1 MISYENKLRAF
12 IKSTR
17 KIQTGEEIYI
27 SYGFHYWKEYYELV
41 HAADKVT
48 IGWFAYIYD
57 TFLAV
62 YRCGSL
68 IIISWAGSSP

>member
-27 SYGFHYWKEYYELV
+27 SYGFHYWREYYELV
-41 HAADKVT
+41 HAAEKVT
-48 IGWFAYIYD
+48 IG
-57 TFLAV
+57 
-62 YRCGSL
+62 
-68 IIISWAGSSP
+68 